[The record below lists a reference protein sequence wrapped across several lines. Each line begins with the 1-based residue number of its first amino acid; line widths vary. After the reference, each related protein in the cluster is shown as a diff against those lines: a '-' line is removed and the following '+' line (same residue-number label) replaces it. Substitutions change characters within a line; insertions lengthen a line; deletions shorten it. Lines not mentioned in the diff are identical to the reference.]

1 MSKKNK
7 NLEKT
12 EAEEQE
18 HAERQDAYDEY
29 NARMRVREENGEKVE
44 IKPYEK
50 WIRKA
55 KKIDEHLN
63 EILIEVA
70 GETGETKNE
79 KFQRLAVKRM
89 NKARTVLDTI
99 MNLSSAQY
107 ESSSEE
113 QAKIVTTLRSKVLDI
128 ENSFKVKQKEI
139 EDFVF

>member
-12 EAEEQE
+12 EAEEQKHRE
-18 HAERQDAYDEY
+18 LQEAYDAYVY
-29 NARMRVREENGEKVE
+29 RMQGRTEKDEKVE
-44 IKPYEK
+44 VKPYEK
-50 WIRKA
+50 WVRKA
-55 KKIDEHLN
+55 KGTDENLN
-63 EILIEVA
+63 ETITEVA

-79 KFQRLAVKRM
+79 KFKRLAMKRM

-107 ESSSEE
+107 ESSPEE
-113 QAKIVTTLRSKVLDI
+113 QAKIVTALRSKVLEI